1 MTKVFEER
9 KKKKQLTR
17 AMILRDAAICLNS
30 DMDEII
36 DSIESMTSSEM
47 NKAIRLALNDFEKR
61 TNTAVQEF
69 EWPKTEHDLQLSRKE
84 AEDGQ
89 I

>member
-9 KKKKQLTR
+9 KKKKQLSR
-17 AMILRDAAICLNS
+17 AMNLRDAAICLNS

-36 DSIESMTSSEM
+36 DSIDSMTSSDM
-47 NKAIRLALNDFEKR
+47 LKAIRRALNDFERR
-61 TNTAVQEF
+61 TNTAVLEF